1 MEVLLNIINEILEA
15 NGEAHLKKIEKED
28 NLRDI
33 GLSSFDLAELTVR
46 LEDVYNVDIFEDGI
60 VETIGEVTIKLGL

>member
-1 MEVLLNIINEILEA
+1 MEMLLSIINKILKA
-15 NGEAHLKKIEKED
+15 NGEPLLKKIEKED

-46 LEDVYNVDIFEDGI
+46 LEDVYNVDVFEDGV
-60 VETIGEVTIKLGL
+60 VETIGEITFKLGL

>member
-1 MEVLLNIINEILEA
+1 MLLSIINKILKA
-15 NGEAHLKKIEKED
+15 NGEPLLKKIEKED

-46 LEDVYNVDIFEDGI
+46 LEDVYNVDVFEDGV
-60 VETIGEVTIKLGL
+60 VETIGEITIKLGL

>member
-1 MEVLLNIINEILEA
+1 MEMLLSIINKILKA
-15 NGEAHLKKIEKED
+15 NGEPLLKKIEKED

-46 LEDVYNVDIFEDGI
+46 LEDVYNVDVFEDGV
-60 VETIGEVTIKLGL
+60 VETIGEITIKLGL